1 MPVVCLSARRH
12 SLIVLI
18 CVVFRPVAG
27 LSTTAAIVPQPVRL
41 PVFGVRF
48 PALARAAGEERAAS
62 TPLPT
67 PRGPSVVPTLLTGYV
82 SVPLPAHFAPPTV
95 GRSNPNGSRTPVI
108 TALPTRMRTV
118 HHVQTPVAAVAGPSS
133 AAGAAAGIGAPAPV
147 GYRPWAVQHSNL
159 FVPFICHVLGVAH
172 NGFPRVRGAFLM
184 VFGDENVLIR
194 LALVY
199 AASYAVRGITVG
211 TVPWAVG
218 HGPLS
223 GDAYIAENDQYP
235 LVEID
240 NVGHVQFQHYG
251 MLARVAEVFF
261 RLG

>member
-1 MPVVCLSARRH
+1 METLNRDKRPKTKKNRRVPLATPEHGGYRCVHCTRCGTPKKRTARASFRSFFIFGCL
-12 SLIVLI
+12 
-18 CVVFRPVAG
+18 
-27 LSTTAAIVPQPVRL
+27 
-41 PVFGVRF
+41 VFG
-48 PALARAAGEERAAS
+48 LARGDTLRSRWPLLVLVLMMVLQHVSFVFNATSIAVSHVNTVMQEVERD
-62 TPLPT
+62 
-67 PRGPSVVPTLLTGYV
+67 V
-82 SVPLPAHFAPPTV
+82 SVAEARLD
-95 GRSNPNGSRTPVI
+95 RI
-108 TALPTRMRTV
+108 
-118 HHVQTPVAAVAGPSS
+118 Q
-133 AAGAAAGIGAPAPV
+133 AAAGIGAPAQV
-147 GYRPWAVQHSNL
+147 GYRPWAVHHGNL